1 MRGTAGGRQ
10 RHAAAAARGC
20 AGGTQRGMAG
30 GIRRGRRGDESRRDS
45 GCGRRA
51 AVSGVRGGLVPSCL
65 WLRAAPH
72 GAGLEEEEGRPHI
85 ACRAGGGEGRPLQSG
100 RSSKHALGLP
110 TWGARCPQSHRRIP
124 PSVSRIS
131 GGSRSGV
138 EQRGLRGTSPLP
150 ERRWGRPAVLPTASR
165 WGGGVRWGI
174 RRNSSWGRAVLRWH
188 RLPGGGRGKRRSPSL
203 QAFQNTRC
211 NTGGRGGVGRPP
223 TPHSRSGPTVT

>member
-1 MRGTAGGRQ
+1 MCGNRKVKFASNCIGSKRVRRGGGRKCVAQRVGGSGTQRQ
-10 RHAAAAARGC
+10 RHGAVP
-20 AGGTQRGMAG
+20 GGHSGGWRG

-72 GAGLEEEEGRPHI
+72 GAGLEEEGRPHT

-110 TWGARCPQSHRRIP
+110 TWGARCPQSHRRTP

-131 GGSRSGV
+131 GGSRSAEWCGA
-138 EQRGLRGTSPLP
+138 EGAEGDL
-150 ERRWGRPAVLPTASR
+150 TA
-165 WGGGVRWGI
+165 
-174 RRNSSWGRAVLRWH
+174 
-188 RLPGGGRGKRRSPSL
+188 P
-203 QAFQNTRC
+203 
-211 NTGGRGGVGRPP
+211 
-223 TPHSRSGPTVT
+223 